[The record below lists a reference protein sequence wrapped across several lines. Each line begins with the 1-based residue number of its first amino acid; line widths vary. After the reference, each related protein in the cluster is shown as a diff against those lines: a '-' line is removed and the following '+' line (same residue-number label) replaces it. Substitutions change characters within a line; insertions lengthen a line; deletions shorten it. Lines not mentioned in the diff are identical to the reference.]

1 MKKVLLIIGL
11 IFLITGC
18 TNINELTYDEIIQ
31 NFGTESSRTNT
42 YRTGY
47 KYYLPRGMQVNDS
60 TLFNE
65 ILDDGKNTYYLYV
78 DVVSYINQVKY
89 DYITGKCAPVVDYY
103 RKIDV
108 TGISLSNRE
117 ATMYISSLLECGGF
131 NYLNIIKAFE
141 GQIDYIK
148 TIAYIV
154 GVHDASFQQL
164 DVITKIFDQATTI
177 CINRSVDNATNINS
191 VDHNIATLCSSAGF
205 VGTFINLSELVAGVS
220 NLDNITISAQGF
232 KTALEGVDINT
243 KLDVFLSENP
253 LFISEI
259 TNTMNVFVNLSS
271 KLEKLTGEDLKPLLE
286 KYTSYL
292 YDENKKISR
301 ERLHN
306 FLTLAQSGAL

>member
-1 MKKVLLIIGL
+1 MAKGILALLLTLIVAGCGDSMYEIG
-11 IFLITGC
+11 G
-18 TNINELTYDEIIQ
+18 NK
-31 NFGTESSRTNT
+31 SA
-42 YRTGY
+42 
-47 KYYLPRGMQVNDS
+47 
-60 TLFNE
+60 
-65 ILDDGKNTYYLYV
+65 
-78 DVVSYINQVKY
+78 DVSIEDQVKF

-177 CINRSVDNATNINS
+177 CIKRSVDNATNINS